1 MQGRGLR
8 FLEPEMVQNLLMM
21 PMSSAGTDK
30 SEAKVDLFP
39 LSLPPIPPT
48 SSNPLPHVSPGHSA
62 PPKEMYVHHMVIY
75 KKNLKLQLLGNNLA
89 IAQKNMVDDFVIRT
103 K

>member
-1 MQGRGLR
+1 M
-8 FLEPEMVQNLLMM
+8 EPETVQNLLMM

-30 SEAKVDLFP
+30 TILFP
-39 LSLPPIPPT
+39 LSLPPMPPT
-48 SSNPLPHVSPGHSA
+48 SSNLLPHASPGHSA